1 MRLNEQLAVL
11 EEATQT
17 LIDRDYVYLDVP
29 GYFNIGDHLIYCGAM
44 AILKRIPHQCVYQST
59 VENVVDKRIPKDTV
73 IVLQGGG
80 NWGDSFYTPFRNRI
94 VASFPENKIV
104 IMPQTI
110 RYYDEADLKRDAVL
124 YANHRNLHLCARD
137 RRSFKLLETCFSANH
152 IYLLPDSSVG
162 LCDVFP
168 KWEDRNQRKSL
179 YLKRTDEE
187 SALEPWKIENVD
199 VRDWDTILEDI
210 AFNRVLY
217 PYMGIRKFKKIMG
230 ADIMKR
236 DANRYIISVMEPF
249 FKKKIPAYFCGYN
262 KLYTTRLHGL
272 LLAKLLD
279 MPVEYQDTRFGKI
292 SGYCETWF

>member
-11 EEATQT
+11 KEATQT

-44 AILKRIPHQCVYQST
+44 AVLRKSSHQCIYQST
-59 VENVVDKRIPKDTV
+59 VENVVGKRIPKEAV

-110 RYYDEADLKRDAVL
+110 RYYDEANLERDAAL
-124 YANHRNLHLCARD
+124 YASHRDLHLCARD
-137 RRSFKLLETCFSANH
+137 QRSYEILRTHFFANH

-162 LCDVFP
+162 LCDMLP
-168 KWEDRNQRKSL
+168 KWKDKNQGKSL
-179 YLKRTDEE
+179 FLKRMDEE
-187 SALEPWKIENVD
+187 AALEPWNIENAD
-199 VRDWDTILEDI
+199 VRDWDTILEDVS
-210 AFNRVLY
+210 FNRVLF
-217 PYMGIRKFKKIMG
+217 PYMGIRKIKKMTG
-230 ADIMKR
+230 AEIMKR
-236 DANRYIISVMEPF
+236 DANRYVVSIMEPF
-249 FKKKIPAYFCGYN
+249 FMKRIPAFFCKYK

-272 LLAKLLD
+272 LLAELME